1 VSAPPEAPV
10 GVVGHEEARALLRR
24 VPAPSLAFVG
34 PDGVGRRRVAAWWAQ
49 WLNCAAPGE
58 EPCGRCESCRL
69 AQQGGHPD
77 LLVKAPAATTRGG
90 RAARR
95 PQLTIDQMVP
105 RASTGA
111 DPEPLARWLE
121 QRPRFARRV
130 GVVDD
135 AHTLNEAAGNA
146 FLKML
151 EEPPSWATIVL
162 VAPGPEALLPTLA
175 SRCLVV
181 RFGAAPV
188 DGFQDLAPH
197 PGLRA
202 GRIGRLLRARAE
214 ADAEQEAREAASA
227 WLGALDGPL
236 NEALAAGRRWLDVW
250 TARPDLD
257 PPELLLEHVRE
268 AAPGRYPAALEAVRE
283 ADEALRAYV
292 SLDVVAHALTLRLRR
307 AG

>member
-1 VSAPPEAPV
+1 VSVEAGPPA
-10 GVVGHEEARALLRR
+10 GVVGHEEVRALLRR
-24 VPAPSLAFVG
+24 VPAPSSAFVG

-49 WLNCAAPGE
+49 WLNCAAPDE

-69 AQQGGHPD
+69 AQRGAHPD
-77 LLVKAPAATTRGG
+77 LRVKAPAATTRSG

-105 RASTGA
+105 RATPDA
-111 DPEPLARWLE
+111 DPEPLSRWLE

-151 EEPPSWATIVL
+151 EEPPSWAVVVL

-188 DGFQDLAPH
+188 DGFEDLAPH

-202 GRIGRLLRARAE
+202 GRIGRLLRARAD
-214 ADAEQEAREAASA
+214 ADAEQEVREAATA
-227 WLGALDGPL
+227 LLGALDGPL
-236 NEALAAGRRWLDVW
+236 DEALAAGRRWLDVW
-250 TARPDLD
+250 TARPELD
-257 PPELLLEHVRE
+257 PAELLLEYVRE
-268 AAPGRYPAALEAVRE
+268 AAPARYPVALEAVRA

-307 AG
+307 AS

>member
-1 VSAPPEAPV
+1 VSAAATT
-10 GVVGHEEARALLRR
+10 GVIGHEEIRALLRR
-24 VPAPSLAFVG
+24 VPAAALAFVG

-58 EPCGRCESCRL
+58 EPCGTCESCRL
-69 AQQGGHPD
+69 AAQGAHPD
-77 LLVKAPAATTRGG
+77 LMVKAPAATTQAG

-105 RASTGA
+105 RNGPKA
-111 DPEPLARWLE
+111 DPEPLSRWLE
-121 QRPRFARRV
+121 QRPRFVSRV

-135 AHTLNEAAGNA
+135 AHTLNEHAGNA

-151 EEPPSWATIVL
+151 EEPPSWAAVVL

-188 DGFQDLAPH
+188 DGFEDLAPH

-202 GRIGRLLRARAE
+202 GRVGRLLRARAG
-214 ADAEQEAREAASA
+214 ADAEAEVRAAARD
-227 WLGALDGPL
+227 WLAALDGPL
-236 NEALAAGRRWLDVW
+236 DGALAAGRRWLDAW
-250 TARPDLD
+250 TSHPELGPA
-257 PPELLLEHVRE
+257 ELLLEHVRD
-268 AAPGRYPAALEAVRE
+268 AVPTRYPAALEAVRE
-283 ADEALRAYV
+283 ADEALGAYV
-292 SLDVVAHALTLRLRR
+292 SGDVVAYALTLRLRR